1 VSTGPHGPGRP
12 APDDPEPN
20 EEALRRL
27 EERLDRASE
36 AAERLIIEAAAR
48 VARAPGGDE
57 VAQAP
62 GGDQAAQ
69 APGGDQAAQAP
80 GDRPSPPRSEPEF
93 EQPQAAAKPPPAGW
107 QSRGEGPSD
116 GSGAAAATASSR
128 SELDVLLQILGALRD
143 RIPPELQHRL
153 GEALR
158 EVLLAIRALIDWYLE
173 RTERRRA
180 ESVQV
185 EDIPIM

>member
-1 VSTGPHGPGRP
+1 MTSGSEEPGRS
-12 APDDPEPN
+12 APSEPDPS

-36 AAERLIIEAAAR
+36 VAERLIVEAAAR
-48 VARAPGGDE
+48 AARAP
-57 VAQAP
+57 ARRC
-62 GGDQAAQ
+62 AA
-69 APGGDQAAQAP
+69 GRAAR
-80 GDRPSPPRSEPEF
+80 GEPEPD
-93 EQPQAAAKPPPAGW
+93 QPQAAPKPPPAGW
-107 QSRGEGPSD
+107 QRRGEGPSD
-116 GSGAAAATASSR
+116 GSAASAAASSSR

-173 RTERRRA
+173 RTERRRTQ
-180 ESVQV
+180 SVQV
-185 EDIPIM
+185 EDIPII